1 MWDEELQ
8 AWAHC
13 PDEKETIKWISK
25 NTNWQ
30 RIDLWTTVVP
40 RCGLTVFQVPLN
52 DMAKISDDDKRTFLE
67 VVNENIKIIRELGLN
82 ADEVRARFGLLPL
95 EESAPKGTWDESDLV
110 PNPE

>member
-1 MWDEELQ
+1 MDYRC
-8 AWAHC
+8 A
-13 PDEKETIKWISK
+13 PVRV
-25 NTNWQ
+25 NG
-30 RIDLWTTVVP
+30 VP
-40 RCGLTVFQVPLN
+40 GAKLN